1 MLQAVQCCPGGVPE
15 KLASADAK
23 MNAFNAQIGNSIRV
37 YRWYPMQ
44 PGANADT
51 PDFYQMQWYNSLE
64 AKGAIADSFIKN
76 GGVQLQ
82 SALYGEIM
90 QCEAGPS
97 FLYN

>member
-1 MLQAVQCCPGGVPE
+1 MLPGGSQE

-44 PGANADT
+44 GANADT

-64 AKGAIADSFIKN
+64 AKGAIADSFINN

-82 SALYGEIM
+82 TALYGEIM

-97 FLYN
+97 FLYNSVGGSD